1 MFADLADIGQS
12 ETQKRKETLFRT
24 SYMVLVVHGKMIVP
38 DTKWKCSIYRQK
50 QIGIHYAIQIAL
62 LAI

>member
-12 ETQKRKETLFRT
+12 ETRKRKETLFRI
-24 SYMVLVVHGKMIVP
+24 SYMVLVVHGKKIVP
-38 DTKWKCSIYRQK
+38 DPKWKYSIYRQK
-50 QIGIHYAIQIAL
+50 QIGIHYAIQTAP